1 MELTRIAKRPA
12 VSIHSRATVQ
22 EVCQCL
28 KNEGVGAVAVIDEGR
43 LVGIVSERD
52 IVVRVVAPGLD
63 PRTTVAS
70 EIMTAQVRTVTEDI
84 TTRQALGLMHE
95 GRFRHLPLLDR
106 AGKVIGMLS
115 VRDLLRDR
123 IDELDSENTGLMSFI
138 QADGPGG

>member
-12 VSIHSRATVQ
+12 VSTHSRATVQ

-63 PRTTVAS
+63 PRTTLAS